1 MSGYRAGLAQ
11 GICVMWLL
19 LGIPDTQADSYGFV
33 MREAQQKSAYAIGV
47 MQRAL
52 DQGNWTTA
60 SQHAQ
65 TLLSLAEWITPDE
78 LDLARY
84 VQVLVLTDTP
94 TPDGVSR
101 AHDLAAA
108 MGSRPDLKALAQSR
122 VLLAMN
128 DLEVNPKLLAFMA
141 QQAADYLNYLPAGAA
156 ESGQRQVLSVALL
169 PRLQTSSVSPETR
182 ALPALPWGG
191 GAHTALV
198 VGRSIS
204 WPTGRVWLEPVY
216 ASRQSWSP
224 LMAETLFSELALLHS
239 LGAHSTAR
247 YLAAD
252 MNQVLH
258 DHIQGLRRWQLP
270 KRLKRLLDHWK
281 KPVMMPDSGLIDG
294 AFSRLMQCTVN
305 THGRVSVVS
314 ASACR
319 HSVLGYWQELF
330 SDSAFR
336 LGIDNHQE
344 LATLSARLVSLQ
356 DAALPGDSGVPSERS
371 DNVLLLLP
379 EHVSRWLA
387 RQKQKKQQQNKKAG
401 NADVVVREEWEM
413 AATKEVG
420 WLLHRLLE
428 YQGLEVQGH
437 LSSLMLRHLAHQRQ
451 RLEDYRLRL
460 KRVTERLDLTH

>member
-1 MSGYRAGLAQ
+1 MSGYRAGLAR

-33 MREAQQKSAYAIGV
+33 MRDAQQKSAYAIGL

-84 VQVLVLTDTP
+84 VQVLILTRQP
-94 TPDGVSR
+94 MPDGVSR
-101 AHDLAAA
+101 AHDLATA

-128 DLEVNPKLLAFMA
+128 DLKVNPKLLAFMA

-169 PRLQTSSVSPETR
+169 PRLQTSSASPETR
-182 ALPALPWGG
+182 ALPELPWGG

-198 VGRSIS
+198 VRRSIPWRVDS
-204 WPTGRVWLEPVY
+204 VWLEFVDAPQ
-216 ASRQSWSP
+216 QSWSP
-224 LMAETLFSELALLHS
+224 LIAETLFSELALLHS
-239 LGAHSTAR
+239 LGANSTAR
-247 YLAAD
+247 HLAAD
-252 MNQVLH
+252 MDRVLL

-270 KRLKRLLDHWK
+270 KRLNRLLDHWK

-305 THGRVSVVS
+305 THGSVPV
-314 ASACR
+314 ASSLACR

-344 LATLSARLVSLQ
+344 LAALSARLVSLQ
-356 DAALPGDSGVPSERS
+356 DAALPGDSSVPSEHS
-371 DNVLLLLP
+371 DNVLPLLP

-413 AATKEVG
+413 AATREVG
-420 WLLHRLLE
+420 WLLHRLLA
-428 YQGLEVQGH
+428 YQSLEVQGH
-437 LSSLMLRHLAHQRQ
+437 LNSLMLRHLAHQRQ